1 MYFNIDCIK
10 FKIYTNNIVIKY
22 LISRGIAAGSAEVNN
37 NTVKQEWENGPDD
50 NRTISW

>member
-1 MYFNIDCIK
+1 MDNKLKKVYVSP
-10 FKIYTNNIVIKY
+10 IVVAAVVE
-22 LISRGIAAGSAEVNN
+22 LEQGIAAGSAEVNN